1 MISFFEKI
9 KQCQLLKEL
18 LSGEDSENS
27 IDLRISEVAKWHILF
42 YTYLK
47 LYQ

>member
-1 MISFFEKI
+1 MISFFEKV

-18 LSGEDSENS
+18 LNVENSEND
-27 IDLRISEVAKWHILF
+27 IDLRISEIAKWHILF
-42 YTYLK
+42 YNYHK